1 MFISPEQIIKTIG
14 VKLGSRVADFGSG
27 AGFYAVPLARAVG
40 AGGRVY
46 ALDVQPEML
55 EITRSKT
62 REARLLNVSV
72 MRVDLEKPR
81 GTGLAD
87 DAVDVV
93 LMSNILFQAE
103 NKPNMLKEA
112 SRILKSG
119 GEIALI
125 EWSSYGRGAGPR
137 PEQIIPKES
146 AEKLLT
152 DAGFKRIKEFSAG
165 DSHYGLLYAKP

>member
-27 AGFYAVPLARAVG
+27 AGFYAVPMARAVG

-55 EITRSKT
+55 EITRSKA

-87 DAVDVV
+87 EAVDVV